1 MSKQYRLL
9 QDYVTPC
16 RAIRIGVIKPA
27 EEWIKVF
34 PELINVYNLE
44 IKKDWFEEVKEKEF
58 EILQYSVNTSGK
70 EWLYLR
76 IKRLSDGINF
86 SLNDKVLN
94 SRAELKTIV
103 GFKPHNE
110 FMQVEL
116 SSGKFAD
123 YLANLSELKHHKKPL
138 FKDFLGNEVMEGEEF
153 YFVNPMFWDVEKGK
167 ALYGALKKEIAH
179 FKFKKDAEN
188 YKEQNKP
195 IYSKKQVLDTLSK
208 SCNYLGAVFLAESIK
223 KDLGL

>member
-1 MSKQYRLL
+1 MSKQYKLL
-9 QDYVTPC
+9 KWYPGLCRDWEVGMEVEIGDRGGGLYSPC
-16 RAIRIGVIKPA
+16 SSKYTDACVIGSHVEKNS
-27 EEWIKVF
+27 EYWQ
-34 PELINVYNLE
+34 E
-44 IKKDWFEEVKEKEF
+44 IKQYKE
-58 EILQYSVNTSGK
+58 
-70 EWLYLR
+70 
-76 IKRLSDGINF
+76 
-86 SLNDKVLN
+86 
-94 SRAELKTIV
+94 
-103 GFKPHNE
+103 
-110 FMQVEL
+110 
-116 SSGKFAD
+116 
-123 YLANLSELKHHKKPL
+123 PL